1 MVNMSFFYKFLLIF
15 IAVFYV
21 VFSEQALANERGI
34 YLFEP
39 QETIYTGPADRAE
52 KEVSP
57 KEAYRLSKD
66 VVHDMFIE
74 PGKYAP
80 VFRELLRSDD
90 LYEEMCHELERDT
103 EMMTEK
109 QFYRWDHCREYF
121 KHFYEVDLSELGN

>member
-1 MVNMSFFYKFLLIF
+1 M
-15 IAVFYV
+15 
-21 VFSEQALANERGI
+21 FSDLSLANERGL
-34 YLFEP
+34 YMFEP
-39 QETIYTGPADRAE
+39 PDSGYTGPAERAE
-52 KEVSP
+52 REISP

-103 EMMTEK
+103 ELITDK
-109 QFYRWDHCREYF
+109 QYFRWDHCREYF
-121 KHFYEVDLSELGN
+121 KHFYGVDLSELRN

>member
-1 MVNMSFFYKFLLIF
+1 MVNMSIFLKFVLLYISVTF
-15 IAVFYV
+15 IM
-21 VFSEQALANERGI
+21 FSNLLA
-34 YLFEP
+34 
-39 QETIYTGPADRAE
+39 TGYSAQVDRAE
-52 KEVSP
+52 REVSP

-103 EMMTEK
+103 QMMTER
-109 QFYRWDHCREYF
+109 QFYRWDQCRKYF
-121 KHFYEVDLSELGN
+121 SDFYGLDLNELRN

>member
-1 MVNMSFFYKFLLIF
+1 MSFFYKFLLIF
-15 IAVFYV
+15 TAVLYVTFSDQTIA
-21 VFSEQALANERGI
+21 EERGLYI
-34 YLFEP
+34 FEP
-39 QETIYTGPADRAE
+39 PDSGYTGPAERAE
-52 KEVSP
+52 REISP

-103 EMMTEK
+103 ELITDK
-109 QFYRWDHCREYF
+109 QYFRWDHCREYF
-121 KHFYEVDLSELGN
+121 KHFYEVDLSELRN